1 MKVKAVVFILV
12 SILFLNLANVSLA
25 QEAKVSGKVVDS
37 QGSPIAN
44 SKVKVTNPDG
54 KIVTVVTD
62 MEGTY
67 TLTVPAGTYSIEVNG
82 AQDSN
87 LPSIKTSGQI
97 ISGDTVKDFTI
108 ETGSKGATENT
119 VSTGKNNVI
128 IYLLLSALIL
138 LGGSGVYLYM
148 KTYKKKIPLS

>member
-12 SILFLNLANVSLA
+12 SILFLKLANVSLA

-37 QGSPIAN
+37 QGIPIAN
-44 SKVKVTNPDG
+44 SKVKVTNSDG

-67 TLTVPAGTYSIEVNG
+67 TLTVPTGTYSVEVSG

-87 LPSIKTSGQI
+87 LPPITTTGQI

-108 ETGSKGATENT
+108 ETGSKSVADNA
-119 VSTGKNNVI
+119 VSTGKNNII
-128 IYLLLSALIL
+128 IYLLLSALVL

-148 KTYKKKIPLS
+148 KIYKKKIPLS

>member
-44 SKVKVTNPDG
+44 SKVKVTNTDG

-67 TLTVPAGTYSIEVNG
+67 TLTVPSGTYSIEVDG
-82 AQDSN
+82 AQGSS
-87 LPSIKTSGQI
+87 LPSIKTAGQI

-108 ETGSKGATENT
+108 ETGSQAVTEDKA
-119 VSTGKNNVI
+119 SGKNNTI
-128 IYLLLSALIL
+128 IYIL
-138 LGGSGVYLYM
+138 LGVLILIGTFGVYLYM
-148 KTYKKKIPLS
+148 KNYKKKSSIS